1 MVKKLLVLGDSF
13 CHGVGTVT
21 PFKNEENTKY
31 AFGKFVADHLN
42 LDYINLADPG
52 SSILR
57 ATEVGYHYLRHNK
70 DQIDT
75 VIVGWTMPGRIGLY
89 SKDSMLQILPNYSL
103 LGNNADDDVFVEYN
117 DQSIKFITDN
127 KNQQHLTTLS
137 QLHRIVVENDFF
149 IGQESVSTM
158 AINCFKAW
166 LDQQHIKY
174 IDFNVFSNNSNPTI
188 IPITFNDVMQPT
200 RHPTKLEQQQF
211 AELFIENLS

>member
-1 MVKKLLVLGDSF
+1 M
-13 CHGVGTVT
+13 
-21 PFKNEENTKY
+21 
-31 AFGKFVADHLN
+31 
-42 LDYINLADPG
+42 
-52 SSILR
+52 
-57 ATEVGYHYLRHNK
+57 
-70 DQIDT
+70 
-75 VIVGWTMPGRIGLY
+75 
-89 SKDSMLQILPNYSL
+89 
-103 LGNNADDDVFVEYN
+103 
-117 DQSIKFITDN
+117 
-127 KNQQHLTTLS
+127 
-137 QLHRIVVENDFF
+137 ENDFF